1 MHEKASRTP
10 YTLGMEIT
18 DIAQIV
24 TGIATLVVALILV
37 SQLYQQHKDT
47 EIQLTMDSWQLNQSL
62 ILAEINDVDL
72 SKILSKSEEG
82 LDNLSREEEV
92 IFNKW
97 LMLKMGRLS
106 TEWRLGRMSNDPRYY
121 KIHLSNFFSNKGVL
135 EAYENFARQGTID
148 GTVWKPGFV
157 DIVDEVYARLS
168 KTS

>member
-1 MHEKASRTP
+1 
-10 YTLGMEIT
+10 MEIS

-82 LDNLSREEEV
+82 LDNLTREEEV

-168 KTS
+168 KIS

>member
-1 MHEKASRTP
+1 
-10 YTLGMEIT
+10 MEIT

-62 ILAEINDVDL
+62 ILAEIDDVDL

-82 LDNLSREEEV
+82 LDNLTREEEV

>member
-1 MHEKASRTP
+1 
-10 YTLGMEIT
+10 MEIT

-62 ILAEINDVDL
+62 ILAEINDADL
-72 SKILSKSEEG
+72 SKILSKSDEG
-82 LDNLSREEEV
+82 LDNLTREEEV

>member
-1 MHEKASRTP
+1 
-10 YTLGMEIT
+10 
-18 DIAQIV
+18 
-24 TGIATLVVALILV
+24 
-37 SQLYQQHKDT
+37 
-47 EIQLTMDSWQLNQSL
+47 
-62 ILAEINDVDL
+62 L

-82 LDNLSREEEV
+82 LDNLTREEEV

-168 KTS
+168 KIS

>member
-1 MHEKASRTP
+1 
-10 YTLGMEIT
+10 MEIT

-62 ILAEINDVDL
+62 ILAEISDVDL

-82 LDNLSREEEV
+82 LGNLTREEEV

>member
-1 MHEKASRTP
+1 
-10 YTLGMEIT
+10 MEIT

-62 ILAEINDVDL
+62 ILAEISDVDL

-82 LDNLSREEEV
+82 LDNLTREEEV

>member
-1 MHEKASRTP
+1 
-10 YTLGMEIT
+10 MEIT

-82 LDNLSREEEV
+82 LGNLTREEEV

-168 KTS
+168 KIS

>member
-1 MHEKASRTP
+1 MHEKAPRTP

-62 ILAEINDVDL
+62 ILAEISDVDL

-82 LDNLSREEEV
+82 LDNLTREEEV

>member
-1 MHEKASRTP
+1 
-10 YTLGMEIT
+10 MEIT

-82 LDNLSREEEV
+82 LDNLTREEEV

-97 LMLKMGRLS
+97 LMLKMSRLS
-106 TEWRLGRMSNDPRYY
+106 TEWLLGRMSNDPRYY
-121 KIHLSNFFSNKGVL
+121 KIHLSNFFSNRGVL

-148 GTVWKPGFV
+148 DTVWKPGFV

-168 KTS
+168 KIS

>member
-1 MHEKASRTP
+1 
-10 YTLGMEIT
+10 MEIS

-82 LDNLSREEEV
+82 LGNLTREEEV

-157 DIVDEVYARLS
+157 DIVDEVYARFS

>member
-1 MHEKASRTP
+1 
-10 YTLGMEIT
+10 MEIS

-62 ILAEINDVDL
+62 ILAEISDVDL

-82 LDNLSREEEV
+82 LGNLTREEEV

>member
-1 MHEKASRTP
+1 M
-10 YTLGMEIT
+10 I
-18 DIAQIV
+18 
-24 TGIATLVVALILV
+24 
-37 SQLYQQHKDT
+37 KDT

-82 LDNLSREEEV
+82 LDNLTREEEA

>member
-1 MHEKASRTP
+1 
-10 YTLGMEIT
+10 MEIS

-62 ILAEINDVDL
+62 ILAEISDVDL

-82 LDNLSREEEV
+82 LDNLTREEEV

>member
-1 MHEKASRTP
+1 
-10 YTLGMEIT
+10 MEIT

-82 LDNLSREEEV
+82 LDNLTREEEV

-168 KTS
+168 KIS

>member
-1 MHEKASRTP
+1 
-10 YTLGMEIT
+10 MEIS

-82 LDNLSREEEV
+82 LDNLTREEEV

-157 DIVDEVYARLS
+157 DIVDEVYARFS

>member
-1 MHEKASRTP
+1 
-10 YTLGMEIT
+10 MEIT

-82 LDNLSREEEV
+82 LGNLTREEEV
-92 IFNKW
+92 ISNKW

>member
-1 MHEKASRTP
+1 
-10 YTLGMEIT
+10 MEIS

-82 LDNLSREEEV
+82 LDNLTREEEV
-92 IFNKW
+92 IFNKC

>member
-1 MHEKASRTP
+1 
-10 YTLGMEIT
+10 MEIT

-82 LDNLSREEEV
+82 LDNLTREEEV

-121 KIHLSNFFSNKGVL
+121 KIHLSNFFSNRGVL

-168 KTS
+168 KIS

>member
-1 MHEKASRTP
+1 MY

-62 ILAEINDVDL
+62 ILAEIRGVDL
-72 SKILSKSEEG
+72 SEILSKSEKG
-82 LDNLSREEEV
+82 LSNLTADEEIV
-92 IFNKW
+92 FNKW

-121 KIHLSNFFSNKGVL
+121 EIHLSNFFSNKGVL
-135 EAYENFARQGTID
+135 EAYENFAREGTIQ

-157 DIVDEVYARLS
+157 DIVDGIYEKFS
-168 KTS
+168 SEG

>member
-1 MHEKASRTP
+1 
-10 YTLGMEIT
+10 MEIS

-82 LDNLSREEEV
+82 LDNLTREEEV

>member
-1 MHEKASRTP
+1 
-10 YTLGMEIT
+10 MEIT

-82 LDNLSREEEV
+82 LDNLTREEEV